1 MKRTIMICAA
11 VAALGL
17 AGCEDDSTRVERQ
30 KQEQLSM
37 QAVAIVGMPAITNFA
52 EKRMFKDILELRDKM
67 TPTYTYLTGEQ
78 AGTVGEKI
86 CDSLGYGLPSA
97 TQFTSPLKMAYGD
110 HGNVALPQADPNGL
124 YSPAAAEGTWVMC
137 RVPGTDK
144 IAPQY
149 IEGRIITLTFPKE
162 ARK

>member
-1 MKRTIMICAA
+1 
-11 VAALGL
+11 
-17 AGCEDDSTRVERQ
+17 
-30 KQEQLSM
+30 
-37 QAVAIVGMPAITNFA
+37 
-52 EKRMFKDILELRDKM
+52 
-67 TPTYTYLTGEQ
+67 
-78 AGTVGEKI
+78 
-86 CDSLGYGLPSA
+86 
-97 TQFTSPLKMAYGD
+97 MAYGD

-137 RVPGTDK
+137 RAPGTDK